1 MSNSIKKQTISG
13 AIWKFAERVLAEAV
27 HFIVSIVLARLLL
40 PDDYGLIAL
49 VLVFTTICDK
59 LLVCGFATSLIQ
71 KKDADEIDFSS
82 VLYFSFAAAALL

>member
-1 MSNSIKKQTISG
+1 MSNSIKKETISG

-49 VLVFTTICDK
+49 VLVFTTI
-59 LLVCGFATSLIQ
+59 
-71 KKDADEIDFSS
+71 
-82 VLYFSFAAAALL
+82 